1 MARCFLAFL
10 VVVITSSALIAAT
23 KTTLKFEDFSVS
35 GTDGGPSRRPVLDT
49 PSKMEFRTRI
59 RAAAASPPNFAGGFV
74 LSTWGCGTGCQQF
87 VIVNPHTGYVFMA
100 PFAPQGGE
108 TMYADGESWERIDWR
123 PNSRLIIVNGKV
135 TNDEKEP
142 DAHHYY
148 IFDGRELHYL
158 AKENGKPY
166 LEASKEPASAPPLL
180 EASKTEPAASLPQ
193 ALFGKWAS
201 TFKEC
206 RDPTDGL
213 VDISAKLIHEN
224 ESYCEIVKLEHTGN
238 AWTAITDCSFGG
250 EQWAS
255 RYELTISGDA
265 IAMKSDKG
273 RQAALLRCP

>member
-1 MARCFLAFL
+1 MARCFLAVL
-10 VVVITSSALIAAT
+10 YVALTSSAPIAAANSPPR
-23 KTTLKFEDFSVS
+23 FEDFSVS
-35 GTDGGPSRRPVLDT
+35 GTYGEPLGRPILDT
-49 PSKMEFRTRI
+49 PSKMEYRTRI
-59 RAAAASPPNFAGGFV
+59 RAAAARSPNFAGEFV

-87 VIVNPHTGYVFMA
+87 VIVNPHTGYVLMA

-108 TMYADGESWERIDWR
+108 TMYADGENWERIDWR
-123 PNSRLIIVNGKV
+123 PNSRLLIVNGKV
-135 TNDEKEP
+135 TNDEKEL

-158 AKENGKPY
+158 AKEKGKPQVEATKESSPQS
-166 LEASKEPASAPPLL
+166 LEVP
-180 EASKTEPAASLPQ
+180 KTEPAASLPP
-193 ALFGKWAS
+193 LFFGKWAS

-213 VDISAKLIHEN
+213 VDISAKLIHEH
-224 ESYCEIVKLEHTGN
+224 ESYCDIIKLEHTGI